1 MIPRQLDRTSCL
13 QLVRIVR
20 VPAKVR
26 QWHPERPVL
35 HLPDVTELVC
45 DEVVAR
51 PLERL
56 PEHDRVPGGVTV
68 EAVEPREPDEPRP
81 DENAHAVDQHR
92 RRVEVDL
99 VEAGLRPLERL
110 LCSLVPAQLT
120 GRSTSTGLPS
130 WSCSP
135 ENVYAR
141 GM

>member
-1 MIPRQLDRTSCL
+1 MPRQLDRTSCL
-13 QLVRIVR
+13 QLVRVLRIAAEVGQR
-20 VPAKVR
+20 
-26 QWHPERPVL
+26 HSERPVL
-35 HLPDVTELVC
+35 HLPDVAELVC

-68 EAVEPREPDEPRP
+68 EAVEPGEPEEPGPDEDANP
-81 DENAHAVDQHR
+81 VDPHPGW
-92 RRVEVDL
+92 VEVEL
-99 VEAGLRPLERL
+99 VEAGLRPLEGL
-110 LCSLVPAQLT
+110 LCALAPAQLT